1 VPARIVVVHDDPTFR
16 DPLADSL
23 RATGLDVARF
33 VDSMAAWGALDT
45 ATRIE
50 ILVTRVDF
58 GLNKPHGVA
67 LAQSARIRCPSVR
80 VLFVARQQF
89 RGDVEGVGM
98 LLPLPVSVPE
108 VAGVVGRMLGNDSL
122 GRID

>member
-1 VPARIVVVHDDPTFR
+1 VPARIAVVHDDPTFR

-23 RATGLDVARF
+23 RATGVDVATF
-33 VDSMAAWGALDT
+33 VDSMAAWGALDA

-50 ILVTRVDF
+50 ILVTRIDF
-58 GLNKPHGVA
+58 GLNQPHGVA
-67 LAQSARIRCPSVR
+67 LAQSARIRCPGLR
-80 VLFVARQQF
+80 VLFAARQQF

-98 LLPLPVSVPE
+98 LLPLLVSVPE
-108 VAGVVGRMLGNDSL
+108 VTDVVGCMLGNDSL